1 LGVDVVRE
9 AIRGGFCTGLSRFFY
24 AVGRNIR
31 AALLSLIAAIGSL
44 AERTIML
51 RRFVSP
57 CLVLAA
63 LAVSAAPATASV
75 TDGYATPAG
84 VSQTEV
90 QGATNATTTTSTGNS
105 QLPFTG
111 FDLGLML
118 AGGVVL
124 LGAGLGLARLTRRPP
139 EPR

>member
-1 LGVDVVRE
+1 
-9 AIRGGFCTGLSRFFY
+9 
-24 AVGRNIR
+24 
-31 AALLSLIAAIGSL
+31 
-44 AERTIML
+44 ML
-51 RRFVSP
+51 RRFVSL

-84 VSQTEV
+84 VSQTQV
-90 QGATNATTTTSTGNS
+90 QGATDATTTTLSHNS

-124 LGAGLGLARLTRRPP
+124 LGAGLALARMTPRPP
-139 EPR
+139 ESR